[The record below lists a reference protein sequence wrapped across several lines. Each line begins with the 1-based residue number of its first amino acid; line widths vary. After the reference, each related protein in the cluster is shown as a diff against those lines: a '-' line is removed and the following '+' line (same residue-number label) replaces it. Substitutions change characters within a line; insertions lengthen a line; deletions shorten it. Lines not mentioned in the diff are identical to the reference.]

1 MLVTMSGSMK
11 QTVVTGGCGFVGSQI
26 VRQLLDRGAAVRVL
40 ALPGEETTNIEGLD
54 VELVRGNVLDTDVC
68 SSLVAGA
75 DTVFHTAAIYRTWM
89 PDPTL
94 MYDVNIRGTYNVL
107 EASRRAEVDRVVYTA
122 SIASLGNQRPQ
133 DISNEQA
140 SYDLWDVDFA
150 YSRAKYLSR
159 EAAEDFSRWGMD
171 VRIVCPAVVLGP
183 GDIGPTPSGKLI
195 INALGDSP
203 PFYVGGGTSYVD
215 VRDAASCHVLAAE
228 KGKAGERYL
237 ASAGGMLTRDFLRMV
252 CRVGERKRRLYQIPD
267 TLARA
272 YVARLEQKAR
282 KTGEE
287 PMISASALEYNFKF
301 GNFSGEKAQRELGL
315 TYRPMEETLR
325 DAIEYFR
332 TRGWIAR

>member
-1 MLVTMSGSMK
+1 MNAEMK
-11 QTVVTGGCGFVGSQI
+11 RALVTGGCGFVGSQI
-26 VRQLLDRGAAVRVL
+26 VRKLLDRGLSVRIL
-40 ALPGEETTNIEGLD
+40 ALPGEATTNIEGLD
-54 VELVRGNVLDTDVC
+54 VELIRGDVLERSTCEDAVKDV
-68 SSLVAGA
+68 

-107 EASRRAEVDRVVYTA
+107 EASRREGVARVIYTA
-122 SIASLGNQRPQ
+122 SIASLGNARPK
-133 DISNEQA
+133 DLSDEQSA
-140 SYDLWDVDFA
+140 YDLWDVDFA

-171 VRIVCPAVVLGP
+171 VRVVCPAVVLGP

-195 INALGDSP
+195 INALGASP

-215 VRDAASCHVLAAE
+215 VRDAAECHVLAAE
-228 KGKAGERYL
+228 HGKAGERYL

-267 TLARA
+267 KLARV

-282 KTGEE
+282 STGEE
-287 PMISASALEYNFKF
+287 PMISSTALAYNFKF
-301 GNFSGEKAQRELGL
+301 GNFSGEKAKRELGL

-332 TRGWIAR
+332 GRGWIAS